1 MRVGEYLAVTNH
13 AIDRLEE
20 RMKITGKEIFVVVRK
35 AWFSRQPICEE
46 FFKSKYNLKNIGC
59 TTYHYRK
66 YKGHIFCFQKK
77 YVDVVLMTVFPEEP
91 EHYEANTKKTFT
103 RNTSGSVL
111 PKMHQAQGK
120 DVWGKDY
127 FRTRHDLRR
136 KADKREMGDTASVR
150 KAPRRQQVSRRWR
163 PGQALSRIRGSESDD
178 E

>member
-1 MRVGEYLAVTNH
+1 MRVGKKLAVTNH
-13 AIDRLEE
+13 AIERLEK

-46 FFKSKYNLKNIGC
+46 FWKSKYNLKNIGC

-103 RNTSGSVL
+103 RTNIVMEKEVFKRKNNPIAKKKHMLYNTEKQIKK
-111 PKMHQAQGK
+111 PYAEKRKNNKMQNLRK
-120 DVWGKDY
+120 NFLY
-127 FRTRHDLRR
+127 F
-136 KADKREMGDTASVR
+136 
-150 KAPRRQQVSRRWR
+150 
-163 PGQALSRIRGSESDD
+163 D
-178 E
+178 EQIWD

>member
-1 MRVGEYLAVTNH
+1 MRVGKELAVTNH

-35 AWFSRQPICEE
+35 AWCSRQPICEE
-46 FFKSKYNLKNIGC
+46 FWNSKCNLKNTGC

-77 YVDVVLMTVFPEEP
+77 YVDVVLLTVFPEEP
-91 EHYEANTKKTFT
+91 EHYEANPKKTFT

-111 PKMHQAQGK
+111 QKMHPERGK

-127 FRTRHDLRR
+127 FRTRHNIRR
-136 KADKREMGDTASVR
+136 KASEREMGNPPSLRET
-150 KAPRRQQVSRRWR
+150 SRRK
-163 PGQALSRIRGSESDD
+163 QLSRPWRFRQEIPRMDGLE
-178 E
+178 EII